1 MLPSIRPQT
10 SLNVLTE
17 IARRL
22 KPFMGLIGGRSCSYD
37 DMMAV
42 NLSFV
47 LHEES
52 TSRVVQRAVKISKQ
66 QRPGQISHIVI
77 DGDAEINV
85 TLWLAPSV
93 GDISDIGIALSSNSP
108 VLQIDRGT
116 GHTRNVNF
124 FGAPARLTLPGSENQ
139 NIGIAAL
146 VIRPGRKSGLLIT
159 RGPFTWPDQKQEVVR
174 ELEAII
180 QAHAEQW
187 QPAVQLWPAAAE
199 TLLQDFRGQ

>member
-1 MLPSIRPQT
+1 
-10 SLNVLTE
+10 
-17 IARRL
+17 
-22 KPFMGLIGGRSCSYD
+22 MGLIGGRSCSYD

-66 QRPGQISHIVI
+66 HRPGQISHIVR
-77 DGDAEINV
+77 DGNPETNV

-93 GDISDIGIALSSNSP
+93 GAVSDVETALNSDSP
-108 VLQIDRGT
+108 LLQIDSGT
-116 GHTRNVNF
+116 GPTRNVNF

-139 NIGIAAL
+139 NIGIVAL
-146 VIRPGRKSGLLIT
+146 VIRPGRKSSLLIT
-159 RGPFTWPDQKQEVVR
+159 RGPFTWPDQEQEVVR

-199 TLLQDFRGQ
+199 ALLEDFRGH